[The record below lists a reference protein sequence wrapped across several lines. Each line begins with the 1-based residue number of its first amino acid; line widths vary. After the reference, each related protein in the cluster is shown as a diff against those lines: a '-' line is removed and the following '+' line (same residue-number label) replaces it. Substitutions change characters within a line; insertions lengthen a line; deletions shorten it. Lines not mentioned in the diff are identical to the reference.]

1 MERKNSLLMELM
13 KNAPNAILQVSLGD
27 LYSFAGELISGVI
40 EALNKSHARK
50 TAEQLLTTDE
60 VATMLKVSKMTLHR
74 WNQRG
79 ILPKIELGSKRR
91 YRRIDIEAFIEK
103 SREERSHARK

>member
-1 MERKNSLLMELM
+1 MERSNSLLIELM
-13 KNAPNAILQVSLGD
+13 KNTPNAIIQISVGD
-27 LYSFAGELISGVI
+27 LYSFAGELINGVT

-60 VATMLKVSKMTLHR
+60 VADILKVSKMTLHR
-74 WNQRG
+74 WNKRG

-91 YRRIDIEAFIEK
+91 YLRADIETFIEK
-103 SREERSHARK
+103 SRREGSHARK